1 MAVQLEAMGDV
12 GAYVK
17 KVADQL
23 WAYRLCNNGG
33 VPKRNSDCKEERA
46 LAMDV
51 AKLRVRC
58 HKSLGPKPKE
68 SQLNQEEVAYL
79 TEKLQGPIP
88 VADATSEMGASS
100 ADVQGTGRSRLRAV
114 VGPATTGAVGQTN
127 AIQGSGAEHVAPVA
141 VGHAA
146 APAAPPGPPP
156 EPPRKRLRGKSPAP
170 RSGAPLDRALVIKP
184 EWCEQIFA
192 HGKRWEIRGEP
203 CNRRGRFAIAESGTS
218 TSARGGGHIG

>member
-1 MAVQLEAMGDV
+1 MQLEAMGDV

-33 VPKRNSDCKEERA
+33 VPMRNSDSKEERS

-58 HKSLGPKPKE
+58 LKSLGPKPKE

-100 ADVQGTGRSRLRAV
+100 AD
-114 VGPATTGAVGQTN
+114 
-127 AIQGSGAEHVAPVA
+127 
-141 VGHAA
+141 AA
-146 APAAPPGPPP
+146 AGHDA
-156 EPPRKRLRGKSPAP
+156 PPRKRLRGHAAGGKQPCCGSAEAV
-170 RSGAPLDRALVIKP
+170 APLGACHV
-184 EWCEQIFA
+184 A
-192 HGKRWEIRGEP
+192 
-203 CNRRGRFAIAESGTS
+203 
-218 TSARGGGHIG
+218 